1 MRQTDEEVEG
11 RRVVD
16 RVSLPAAAVRR
27 VGPAVVV
34 LDVIRKCHL
43 LVFRLFPGIVP
54 GNNMVHT
61 LAPLQGEKVGTGVVH
76 ELT

>member
-11 RRVVD
+11 RQVVD

-34 LDVIRKCHL
+34 LDVIHKCHL

-54 GNNMVHT
+54 GNNMVYM
-61 LAPLQGEKVGTGVVH
+61 LASLQGEEGGERGGV
-76 ELT
+76 